1 MKNIYTKPG
10 FSLAPIAL
18 AANVSASCDEDFK
31 NLAEFFDWDLT
42 DPTIFANSTDCENSK
57 DLEGYCKF
65 ASMNFAGNKPIFGS

>member
-1 MKNIYTKPG
+1 MKNTYTKPG

-18 AANVSASCDEDFK
+18 EANVSGSCSEDFK
-31 NLAEFFDWDLT
+31 NLAEFFGWDLS
-42 DPTIFANSTDCENSK
+42 DPNLFANATDCVTSA